1 MPTFPTPFMEYD
13 EGRVHTPLTLA
24 DLRLQKISY
33 TLRSKPSWWAK
44 YKNPE
49 ILAKWRAEIVKYEE
63 EVVKADRL
71 SDQEIDYVLA
81 ELAGYDKMRDETTG
95 IEQSCY
101 ARVYQSDRLIP
112 DDLLQRLKDAVKP
125 LENVPEDQKDWHP
138 RSDDQVLDL
147 VHPSLYCGVYGRTL
161 SYPVDLDPS
170 DRKPIDLKQLNLED
184 HGEHTTQPYSIARWA
199 VSNKFTWIP
208 TDFEISKDGSSARA
222 LGYINNINPTRNF
235 ELYKVVESLVSR
247 FSFLWDRVL
256 TDLHPENPVSY
267 RITDAYDW
275 GEDESS
281 PEPMDYDFDDYDEF
295 LEAREK
301 WEKNRPFIRPSVP
314 AGGYAHDISEREEIY
329 SVQGRKIQVF
339 VKLANIILT
348 PENPEYPGG
357 SWHIEGMM
365 NERIVASGIY
375 YYDSENITESQL
387 AFRAAVGSGN
397 IGYMQDDKA
406 GVKLTYGLDR
416 STKANQVLG
425 AVETTAGRCI
435 AFPNTYQHQVSSFE
449 LDDPSKPGHRKIV
462 ALFLVDP
469 EYTIPSTSHIAPQQ
483 SEWAQEAMN
492 ATGTLFSKL
501 PLELLDMVSKNA
513 QTEGA
518 LMTLE
523 EAQQYRLELMDERGK
538 LSVQSPTLPKQKLQM
553 LVIRAD
559 DGESFETGV
568 TLLDVERTKP
578 SLKAYLSEVT
588 GFQANAILCFLSD
601 GTQLRNENLRELAGV
616 EDQTLYVFNREYL
629 DLPVDQI
636 LSDLLVEPQLQP
648 DVDAQAHQ
656 SSPPLLLS
664 AYSRAANFHYQHLVQ
679 RAASMAAQCA
689 ALVVASRNLDSHVLA
704 LTSAYEAFSA
714 SAQRELEKQDEVLR
728 GHATDME
735 IIGRIKV
742 HRDFLSPAIRRAVDA
757 GGQDRRL
764 GDYVNAHKMQQVAD
778 TSVKL
783 HEELV
788 QRFNTAQAQIYELTT
803 GSDEVRTG
811 TVNPFAAEVEELLQQ
826 AKETSDRIT
835 GASLDI
841 SAEEIQELDALLRD
855 DVQTM
860 AEYKNQLTTHCVHV
874 VRQVSKLQSIL
885 ADLPSDLATLEAD
898 LRAKAGFPHLQRLHN
913 MLYFYGATI
922 VEIVR
927 RKEFAKLFTERAQT
941 IAEMMAKLTANE
953 RKRRQVYRSEV
964 HKQLPFEP
972 KGMDDPAP
980 ALEISTTG
988 SQEPPFSITRDD
1000 LIDFLGLVDEI
1011 SETVAVPVYGE
1022 GGHGHSGS
1030 QSTFIHPARE
1040 VRTTLDK
1047 LISRI
1052 DTLESDFDK
1061 LAEKSNSN
1069 EVSASAYR
1077 EAIEQL
1083 RGKAEQERQL
1093 LEDRGGLESENH
1105 RLTSELHAARGE
1117 RDAAIAQASEQS
1129 QTIESLEEDLQVLRD
1144 QLASE
1149 SAARRSLE
1157 QRHGASLA
1165 ETLNQAKTLEAA
1177 LAEATK
1183 RTKEAEK
1190 LKCEL
1195 STAKDETA
1203 RVRELHE
1210 ASDRRIA
1217 ALLEEQAAT
1226 LRHIEEAKAHGEDLK
1241 AQLRVAVDDSQ
1252 EASRAL
1258 KLAAAENERILRDR
1272 ASEADRALR
1281 DQVAEADGDR
1291 AVLEHQ
1297 LTEARNQLQQRSSDI
1312 SELRVEL
1319 EIRRADQA
1327 RVEEDLNAL
1336 ERHKSEQE
1344 SSFKRQID
1352 NLKREVEEGRSAII
1366 ELRRRMVAQER
1377 VTSEIIKV
1385 AMRMRDVNARTMT
1398 NAQKYILG
1406 PRHSSANA
1414 AGAASTGADDF
1425 VTASLMMSTTSNS
1438 TLAGSQF
1445 ISSSSFPPSTSSSV
1459 HAVYPSQSLAL
1470 NGDGQPSID
1479 PSSPEKALA
1488 GLAAFNLDGFTD
1500 TMNKT
1505 GSTIR
1510 KWQKQC
1516 KEYRERARGKIAYRN
1531 FQKGDLA
1538 LFLPTRN
1545 SETRPW
1551 AAFN

>member
-1 MPTFPTPFMEYD
+1 MPNFPTPFMEYD

-24 DLRLQKISY
+24 DLRLQEISY
-33 TLRSKPSWWAK
+33 TLRSKPSWWTK

-81 ELAGYDKMRDETTG
+81 ELVGYDKMRDETTG

-101 ARVYQSDRLIP
+101 ACVYQSDRLIP
-112 DDLLQRLKDAVKP
+112 DDLLQRLKEAIKP

-170 DRKPIDLKQLNLED
+170 SRKPIDLKQLNLED

-208 TDFEISKDGSSARA
+208 TDFEISKAGSSARA
-222 LGYINNINPTRNF
+222 LGYINNINPTRHL

-247 FSFLWDRVL
+247 FGFLWDRVL

-267 RITDAYDW
+267 RITDAYNW
-275 GEDESS
+275 GEDESN

-295 LEAREK
+295 LEAHEK
-301 WEKNRPFIRPSVP
+301 WEKSRPFIRPSVP
-314 AGGYAHDISEREEIY
+314 EGGYAHDISEREEIY
-329 SVQGRKIQVF
+329 SVQGRKVQVF

-357 SWHIEGMM
+357 SWHIEGMI

-397 IGYMQDDKA
+397 MGYMQDDKA

-425 AVETTAGRCI
+425 AVETTPGRCI
-435 AFPNTYQHQVSSFE
+435 AFPNIYQHQVSSFE
-449 LDDPSKPGHRKIV
+449 LADPSKPGHRKIV

-469 EYTIPSTSHIAPQQ
+469 EYTIPSTCHIAPQQ

-492 ATGTLFSKL
+492 TSGTLFSKL
-501 PLELLDMVSKNA
+501 PLELWDMVSKNA

-523 EAQQYRLELMDERGK
+523 EAQQYRLELMDERSVAVKDQSFCNQTTQAVGGVSEAPKTRGTWGPCESAGIALLQSTLNHARGK
-538 LSVQSPTLPKQKLQM
+538 LSVQSPPLPKQQLQM

-616 EDQTLYVFNREYL
+616 EDQTIYVFNREYL

-636 LSDLLVEPQLQP
+636 LADLLVEPQLQP

-679 RAASMAAQCA
+679 RAASMTAQCA

-811 TVNPFAAEVEELLQQ
+811 TVNPFAAEVEGLLQQ

-841 SAEEIQELDALLRD
+841 SAEEIQELDALLRH

-885 ADLPSDLATLEAD
+885 ADLPSDLAALEAD

-1030 QSTFIHPARE
+1030 QSAFIHPARE
-1040 VRTTLDK
+1040 VRTALDK

-1117 RDAAIAQASEQS
+1117 RDAAIAQANEQS
-1129 QTIESLEEDLQVLRD
+1129 QTIESLEEDLQMLRD

-1165 ETLNQAKTLEAA
+1165 ETLNQAKSLEAA

-1183 RTKEAEK
+1183 RTKEVEK

-1217 ALLEEQAAT
+1217 TLLEEQTAT
-1226 LRHIEEAKAHGEDLK
+1226 LRHIEEAKAHGEDLE

-1281 DQVAEADGDR
+1281 DQ
-1291 AVLEHQ
+1291 
-1297 LTEARNQLQQRSSDI
+1297 
-1312 SELRVEL
+1312 
-1319 EIRRADQA
+1319 
-1327 RVEEDLNAL
+1327 
-1336 ERHKSEQE
+1336 
-1344 SSFKRQID
+1344 
-1352 NLKREVEEGRSAII
+1352 
-1366 ELRRRMVAQER
+1366 
-1377 VTSEIIKV
+1377 
-1385 AMRMRDVNARTMT
+1385 
-1398 NAQKYILG
+1398 
-1406 PRHSSANA
+1406 
-1414 AGAASTGADDF
+1414 
-1425 VTASLMMSTTSNS
+1425 
-1438 TLAGSQF
+1438 
-1445 ISSSSFPPSTSSSV
+1445 
-1459 HAVYPSQSLAL
+1459 
-1470 NGDGQPSID
+1470 
-1479 PSSPEKALA
+1479 
-1488 GLAAFNLDGFTD
+1488 
-1500 TMNKT
+1500 
-1505 GSTIR
+1505 
-1510 KWQKQC
+1510 
-1516 KEYRERARGKIAYRN
+1516 
-1531 FQKGDLA
+1531 
-1538 LFLPTRN
+1538 
-1545 SETRPW
+1545 
-1551 AAFN
+1551 